1 MGFFDDEK
9 NVQSYIDMTDGYD
22 GRELIETL
30 KKHVPQGSAVLE
42 LGMGPGKDLD
52 ILNEYYLS
60 TGSDNSDMF
69 LKRYRATHKDAD
81 LLLLDAASLETDRS
95 FDCIYSNKV
104 LMHLTT
110 DQMKRSLMRQCHILN
125 HGGILFHSF
134 WEGDHLEEMNGLLF
148 VYYSKEK
155 LAAMFNE
162 IYDVLEIEYYTE
174 MEKDDSIYIVARKR
188 KPATHIPLIRY

>member
-9 NVQSYIDMTDGYD
+9 NVQSYIDMADGYD
-22 GRELIETL
+22 GRELIEIL
-30 KKHVPQGSAVLE
+30 KKYVTQGSTVLE

-52 ILNEYYLS
+52 ILNEYYLA
-60 TGSDNSDMF
+60 TGSDTSSIF
-69 LKRYRATHKDAD
+69 LKRYRVTHKDAD
-81 LLLLDAASLETDRS
+81 LLLLDAANLETDRS

-110 DQMKRSLMRQCHILN
+110 DQMKRSLMRQRHILN
-125 HGGILFHSF
+125 QGGLLFHSF
-134 WEGDHLEEMNGLLF
+134 WEGDRLEEMRGLLF

-174 MEKDDSIYIVARKR
+174 MEKNDSIYVVARKR
-188 KPATHIPLIRY
+188 KAETHT